1 VSTKH
6 YGISGIGSIVDVG
19 KGGPKLKSTGG
30 VLEVK
35 DSADNAYANVTA
47 LKATLDTIQL
57 STSLTV
63 GTFSEGKL
71 YYNNVWKTIAAEI
84 DVNNNLTLKVGQDQ
98 ICRVYNATSTTIYKG
113 QAVYDAGVYTGT
125 NAVISVAL
133 ARSDIHTTADVIGVV
148 TQDIISGAY
157 GFATSF
163 GYVENIDSLRIGAAY
178 LTTQGLR
185 LIALVGGTAGNSY
198 TFTVVNAGSGGLSY
212 TEVAGAIILELGGTT
227 PTVAQVVTLIN
238 VTTPS
243 AYVLA
248 ELETAGTIS
257 VASVLSFEGGVAT
270 TVGDILYLSDATP
283 GRLTTTVP
291 SSPSHNIRVGRLT
304 TKSATLGRIHVHITQ
319 AYALGDLADVVAD
332 SAAVDDTIVYNGLS
346 WVSKPGVSVSGS
358 AGISFYQ
365 DEASIISTVPGQ
377 SAYNVKTL
385 VKIPR
390 TAAEQAQVVESRTV
404 TASPIIMDAYLYPT
418 AINRATLDSGTWD
431 FYIFCS
437 ASSLSNSP
445 QIDENMY
452 RVIQGVGTLVMSS
465 SGTTRTATA
474 STGSPF
480 ASGDGTAD
488 VSTCGYLQTPNGI
501 FPITTGAVGGDA
513 KVAYVKTLSGY
524 TNEGTP
530 TPISAGNWKV
540 WKRQFG
546 INTGD
551 IPYLNTNYGLVQKQT
566 NPGVITLT
574 ADGSDCLG
582 KIVFARAT
590 NTNRVVYYV
599 HNGANYASNLRAPLI
614 TLHNNLPGLNAAGGN
629 YQHLTDAQLVVATQA
644 ATGSLNGY
652 LASGDFSTF
661 AAKATTSGNTFTGA
675 QIIEHAS
682 GLTLGKDDTT
692 NIAGYLKMFSVGAN
706 SYYSTFTAATQSA
719 NAAYTLPTA
728 LPAANSFS
736 TVTSGGVMDWAAMAD
751 YQLVSSSLSYGFV
764 PGYIPTLS
772 FSATTYQVT
781 LTDPSG
787 GWKYDR
793 TGVRCNVTGNKSVR
807 LVADP
812 GGNPAPAANIYY
824 IYIDATDGT
833 LTSSTSGWT
842 LEDTKVPCAIVLW
855 DDSATPKYHLAD
867 ELHTSAMPRKWHWE
881 HHFAD
886 GAELIS
892 GGTISGYTVNDGVPF
907 GDTDNTFGIAE
918 TIFCDEDK
926 KITNTTLSD
935 PNGTDLAYI
944 YLTRTGAATYG
955 WGQSA
960 VPFKYTTSGYI
971 NWNNGGT
978 PTEGQSGK
986 FYCSYVLSTNFA
998 GDGRYMFMCGR
1009 GEYNTIS
1016 EAAAESVGLFN
1027 WDGYPVAEAIVLYQL
1042 IWATDSSYTTKG
1054 KVRLADV
1061 PFGVMSSATALK
1073 NKAQEIKIRVIDDL
1087 IDVTIAS
1094 PQLDQSLRYNGF
1106 KWVNGPASA
1115 VSAGPGVEFYECT
1128 PVINSKI
1135 GPAGLKQDGTAGNGI
1150 RINSLSRFPVITV
1163 SSVITVSIA
1172 TPAVVNWT
1180 AHGLPISAPIV
1191 FTTTGALPTGITA
1204 GTTYYIL
1211 STSYGANSFRISAS
1225 IEGAAINT
1233 SGTQSGVHTCTA
1245 GELANTGQA
1254 VSDTRAY
1261 AAWVSSVAVGRTTL
1275 EAGLWDFTTFAGVNS
1290 VGGGRVTTVT
1300 RKLCIVSSGSSGT
1313 VTTSGA
1319 GANSRTATITS
1330 GQFAGSYFV
1339 ASATNTL
1346 ASYLQTP
1353 TGIYQIT
1360 AKSDANTVTITV
1372 PTGYSNESTVAF
1384 SVWNMLFGTTSV
1396 PITSI
1401 TPSFLQVD
1409 ASTAQP
1415 AFTVAV
1421 TDRLGQIDFVTSN
1434 NTTTVTTSYNGSI
1447 RNTHFTTPLIITHN
1461 ELSGLQ
1467 GGTGSGVT
1475 GEFYH
1480 LTSAQNT
1487 GLTGGGST
1495 ALHSHAVPTAI
1506 TVAAEATD
1514 QTCYPLL
1521 VTVASGDLAPKTHA
1535 SFGFDA
1541 LNCYLGIGTPTPS
1554 YTVHAAKSWTNAS
1567 GTVGKF
1573 TVVSNATTNGS
1584 YYTTG
1589 VEIDA
1594 TSTSV
1599 TGSVADGGY
1608 KTGLLISNYAT
1619 GYSFAGTIGALLG
1632 LRSLVGVGADAT
1644 SGAVVTN
1651 AYGAQ
1656 ILCYN
1661 QSAGTTIINS
1671 YGVYIDS
1678 KQTATGT
1685 IANAWDI
1692 YAPNALANSYIA
1704 GNLGLGT
1711 TGTTAAD
1718 APLRIQKNQ
1727 TTLIRLASGTGAN
1740 YFDIGRQVESGVPLG
1755 WLKFYGNQA
1764 NYGGFVF
1771 SSVDAGD
1778 YLFLHPSGI
1787 VSLGTADIDGT
1798 PATGKLVVQGGSAD
1812 GTTNIFVG
1820 RDTNGANVA
1829 LLDTNGKL
1837 TLTGFAADGTDTYI
1851 ELTRTGGYGSTY
1863 LQQSYTVGG
1872 DYPYGF
1878 IVANSSRT
1886 YMSLLE
1892 NATGGVGIVNRH
1904 VISFPN
1910 AYRVGIG
1917 TSAPLGHLHIVDD
1930 IICEFI
1936 MEAAYTHA
1944 DYCPQINLK
1953 KCRTSIA
1960 APTIVASGDRTAIIG
1975 GMGYDGAN
1983 YRYTGWMEFDV
1994 DGTPGSEDMPGRWVL
2009 KLTPDGSNV
2018 PVEVL
2023 RVNNAGQVGI
2033 GTNAPSYKLD
2043 VRASSTQASVTAASV
2058 ILTTACTADASLVNT
2073 ALNIDATSMAITAGV
2088 TDSNSHSGIFTSVV
2102 GEGAGFA
2109 GTQSY
2114 MFGSRCYAGI
2124 GSTAAATAA
2133 VLNCYGGGF
2142 YCQNQK
2148 AGTTITNAYAVY
2160 ANSKNVA
2167 TGTITNAW
2175 DIYAASATSYN
2186 YFAGNV
2192 GIGVTAPGVDFEIQ
2206 QVSTGNP
2213 IGKVVGTANPMWEVA
2228 STAGST
2234 SHRGCIQMVGIASIM
2249 RVGTITDH
2257 PMYFSIHD
2265 SEVAR
2270 FTTDGNFL
2278 VGTDDNDGT
2287 PATGRLVVQGAGTDI
2302 NYNIFVGRN
2311 SNSANVTTLDCAG
2324 LLSTSSVEVTG
2335 RLRNAGGGISFY
2347 QQVPTVRQLI
2357 LGANA
2362 YYDSGYGYL
2371 TEALPG
2377 WMINLAAH
2385 SSTAAD
2391 YLNVVYRAGGA
2402 AADVLTEYFRIS
2414 NTGLTF
2420 IPGGV
2425 VLGLDAATNT
2435 AGYIKMFAAG
2445 ANAYYN
2451 TFTSGENTAN
2461 ATYTWPVAMP
2471 AVSGRLLACTD
2482 AGVMSWAAAPIKTIV
2497 LPAASA
2503 ALGTTTPATRETREL
2518 TTNKQV
2524 IDVLKFPHAAVG
2536 IAWWTFQLPDSY
2548 DGGAINAK
2556 ITYMNIATDGTNK
2569 FLFSLF
2575 AGCATDGN
2583 PLDLT
2588 MGTVQELE
2596 ATVGDTAEDLKIGSW
2611 GTGVTPSGTPAGG
2624 KLLFIKLQRD
2634 PTDTDHDTT
2643 SLDAYVLGLR
2653 LEYTTNSYTD

>member
-1495 ALHSHAVPTAI
+1495 ALHSHAVPTTI
-1506 TVAAEATD
+1506 TVAVEATD
-1514 QTCYPLL
+1514 TSSFPLL
-1521 VTVASGDLAPKTHA
+1521 VTASTGDLGPKTSSGWGLSTAHA
-1535 SFGFDA
+1535 
-1541 LNCYLGIGTPTPS
+1541 YTGT
-1554 YTVHAAKSWTNAS
+1554 
-1567 GTVGKF
+1567 GT
-1573 TVVSNATTNGS
+1573 
-1584 YYTTG
+1584 
-1589 VEIDA
+1589 
-1594 TSTSV
+1594 
-1599 TGSVADGGY
+1599 
-1608 KTGLLISNYAT
+1608 
-1619 GYSFAGTIGALLG
+1619 
-1632 LRSLVGVGADAT
+1632 AT
-1644 SGAVVTN
+1644 SG
-1651 AYGAQ
+1651 
-1656 ILCYN
+1656 L
-1661 QSAGTTIINS
+1661 
-1671 YGVYIDS
+1671 
-1678 KQTATGT
+1678 
-1685 IANAWDI
+1685 
-1692 YAPNALANSYIA
+1692 P
-1704 GNLGLGT
+1704 
-1711 TGTTAAD
+1711 
-1718 APLRIQKNQ
+1718 RM
-1727 TTLIRLASGTGAN
+1727 
-1740 YFDIGRQVESGVPLG
+1740 
-1755 WLKFYGNQA
+1755 
-1764 NYGGFVF
+1764 
-1771 SSVDAGD
+1771 
-1778 YLFLHPSGI
+1778 FL
-1787 VSLGTADIDGT
+1787 
-1798 PATGKLVVQGGSAD
+1798 
-1812 GTTNIFVG
+1812 
-1820 RDTNGANVA
+1820 
-1829 LLDTNGKL
+1829 
-1837 TLTGFAADGTDTYI
+1837 
-1851 ELTRTGGYGSTY
+1851 
-1863 LQQSYTVGG
+1863 
-1872 DYPYGF
+1872 
-1878 IVANSSRT
+1878 
-1886 YMSLLE
+1886 
-1892 NATGGVGIVNRH
+1892 
-1904 VISFPN
+1904 
-1910 AYRVGIG
+1910 
-1917 TSAPLGHLHIVDD
+1917 
-1930 IICEFI
+1930 
-1936 MEAAYTHA
+1936 
-1944 DYCPQINLK
+1944 
-1953 KCRTSIA
+1953 
-1960 APTIVASGDRTAIIG
+1960 
-1975 GMGYDGAN
+1975 
-1983 YRYTGWMEFDV
+1983 
-1994 DGTPGSEDMPGRWVL
+1994 
-2009 KLTPDGSNV
+2009 
-2018 PVEVL
+2018 
-2023 RVNNAGQVGI
+2023 
-2033 GTNAPSYKLD
+2033 GTNAPSGDDSALLICRAIAGTD
-2043 VRASSTQASVTAASV
+2043 LFSHGVRDESTFTSLTIGAYASFDSIPVLNGDITYNHITSFQSRHQYAGGGTLTDSVGFSYALTTSGAVTASTAFRVYDYAGAGAVTNFYALYIPTLTKPTNHWTIYSTGTSKAYHAGNFGIGTTAPLSLLSLSGDTAARTVFQDGNYGQVMVSSPSASVDTVTKITFSTPAYAGAGANAGIGVKWTAGGTEMMFGTSNTYTGISNTAMLISPAGLVGIGGTINASSLLNVSRYLINSYGFTSRVFCETSVTS
-2058 ILTTACTADASLVNT
+2058 DT
-2073 ALNIDATSMAITAGV
+2073 ALYNMGLEVDLSGTYVTASK
-2088 TDSNSHSGIFTSVV
+2088 TDSGYKV
-2102 GEGAGFA
+2102 GVRVLATPIGSYFA
-2109 GTQSY
+2109 GTQASLMGFMAY
-2114 MFGSRCYAGI
+2114 TGI
-2124 GSTAAATAA
+2124 GASATAGA
-2133 VLNCYGGGF
+2133 AITNIYGGYF
-2142 YCQNQK
+2142 INYNLT
-2148 AGTTITNAYAVY
+2148 ASTTITNSYGIY
-2160 ANSKNVA
+2160 IDSFNSAIGV
-2167 TGTITNAW
+2167 ITNAW
-2175 DIYAASATSYN
+2175 DVYASNATAHN

-2192 GIGVTAPGVDFEIQ
+2192 GIGVTHPLYKLDVRD
-2206 QVSTGNP
+2206 T
-2213 IGKVVGTANPMWEVA
+2213 TWTVA
-2228 STAGST
+2228 SFCNTTASEYTNVILRTDSTAASFSFNTNSSTRAGTWNGITLAGST
-2234 SHRGCIQMVGIASIM
+2234 FFQTIGGSQVFYTASVAQSFIWL
-2249 RVGTITDH
+2249 GTPSNPLIWMTLAG
-2257 PMYFSIHD
+2257 S
-2265 SEVAR
+2265 
-2270 FTTDGNFL
+2270 GNLL
-2278 VGTDDNDGT
+2278 VGTTDDDGT

>member
-751 YQLVSSSLSYGFV
+751 YQLVSSSPSYGFV

-1016 EAAAESVGLFN
+1016 EAAAESIGLFN

-1042 IWATDSSYTTKG
+1042 IWATGSSYTTKG

-1128 PVINSKI
+1128 PVINSRI
-1135 GPAGLKQDGTAGNGI
+1135 GPAGLRQDGTAGNGI
-1150 RINSLSRFPVITV
+1150 RVNSLSRFPVITV

-1211 STSYGANSFRISAS
+1211 STSYGVDSFRISAS

-1233 SGTQSGVHTCTA
+1233 SGTQSGIHTCTA

-1261 AAWVSSVAVGRTTL
+1261 AAWVSSVTVGRTIL

-1300 RKLCIVSSGSSGT
+1300 RKLCIVSSASSGT
-1313 VTTSGA
+1313 VTITGV

-1353 TGIYQIT
+1353 TGLYQIT

-1372 PTGYSNESTVAF
+1372 PTGYSNESSVAF

-1401 TPSFLQVD
+1401 TPSYIQVD

-1467 GGTGSGVT
+1467 GGTGSGIT

-1480 LTSAQNT
+1480 LTSAQSS

-1495 ALHSHAVPTAI
+1495 ALHSHAVPTTI
-1506 TVAAEATD
+1506 TVAAEASDT
-1514 QTCYPLL
+1514 TCFPLF
-1521 VTVASGDLAPKTHA
+1521 VTAANGDLGPKTHA
-1535 SFGFDA
+1535 SVGFNA
-1541 LNCYLGIGTPTPS
+1541 ATYSLGIGTTTPGVVNGIDFS
-1554 YTVHAAKSWTNAS
+1554 TTVKLHVKGAGAS
-1567 GTVGKF
+1567 
-1573 TVVSNATTNGS
+1573 
-1584 YYTTG
+1584 
-1589 VEIDA
+1589 
-1594 TSTSV
+1594 
-1599 TGSVADGGY
+1599 
-1608 KTGLLISNYAT
+1608 
-1619 GYSFAGTIGALLG
+1619 
-1632 LRSLVGVGADAT
+1632 
-1644 SGAVVTN
+1644 
-1651 AYGAQ
+1651 
-1656 ILCYN
+1656 
-1661 QSAGTTIINS
+1661 
-1671 YGVYIDS
+1671 
-1678 KQTATGT
+1678 
-1685 IANAWDI
+1685 
-1692 YAPNALANSYIA
+1692 
-1704 GNLGLGT
+1704 
-1711 TGTTAAD
+1711 
-1718 APLRIQKNQ
+1718 
-1727 TTLIRLASGTGAN
+1727 
-1740 YFDIGRQVESGVPLG
+1740 
-1755 WLKFYGNQA
+1755 
-1764 NYGGFVF
+1764 
-1771 SSVDAGD
+1771 
-1778 YLFLHPSGI
+1778 
-1787 VSLGTADIDGT
+1787 
-1798 PATGKLVVQGGSAD
+1798 
-1812 GTTNIFVG
+1812 
-1820 RDTNGANVA
+1820 
-1829 LLDTNGKL
+1829 
-1837 TLTGFAADGTDTYI
+1837 
-1851 ELTRTGGYGSTY
+1851 
-1863 LQQSYTVGG
+1863 
-1872 DYPYGF
+1872 GF
-1878 IVANSSRT
+1878 IVIEDSTNTGVLLNDTSQAANSRMWGLISQSTRFSIST
-1886 YMSLLE
+1886 YTDAGAPTERFCVLRD
-1892 NATGGVGIVNRH
+1892 GK
-1904 VISFPN
+1904 
-1910 AYRVGIG
+1910 VGIG
-1917 TSAPLGHLHIVDD
+1917 TSSPLVQFHIVSDTD
-1930 IICEFI
+1930 GSARFYTYHNSNYANVMIGRGRGT
-1936 MEAAYTHA
+1936 EA
-1944 DYCPQINLK
+1944 
-1953 KCRTSIA
+1953 S
-1960 APTIVASGDRTAIIG
+1960 PTIVTDTSILGAFYFL
-1975 GMGYDGAN
+1975 GYDGSAMK
-1983 YRYTGWMEFDV
+1983 YGAIIKASV
-1994 DGTPGSEDMPGRWVL
+1994 SGTPGASDLPTTLIFG
-2009 KLTPDGSNV
+2009 TTADGADSPTEHVALSNY
-2018 PVEVL
+2018 
-2023 RVNNAGQVGI
+2023 GYFGI
-2033 GTNAPSYKLD
+2033 GTLGPTCKLD
-2043 VRASSTQASVTAASV
+2043 VRSSATQASLNVVNIKATSSV
-2058 ILTTACTADASLVNT
+2058 VDDGSLVIT
-2073 ALNIDATSMAITAGV
+2073 GLNIDCTPTSVTAGK
-2088 TDSNSHSGIFTSVV
+2088 SNANSVSGSLTNCVF
-2102 GEGAGFA
+2102 EGTGFA
-2109 GTQSY
+2109 GTQVY
-2114 MFGSRCYAGI
+2114 NFGSRTYAGI
-2124 GSTAAATAA
+2124 GSTAAATA
-2133 VLNCYGGGF
+2133 VITNCYGGGF
-2142 YCQNQK
+2142 YCQNEK
-2148 AGTTITNAYAVY
+2148 AGSTITNAYGIY
-2160 ANSKNVA
+2160 INSKNNF

-2175 DIYAASATSYN
+2175 DVYAASGTSFN
-2186 YFAGNV
+2186 YFAGSV
-2192 GIGVTAPGVDFEIQ
+2192 GIGTIAPTTFVGGTTANIALNIQGTGGSKYIYIQDSNNVGVILCDSSQVADSRMWTFLNQQTRFSISTMTDGGTPTERLSVHRDGTVSVGTTDVDGTPPIGRLIVKGTTVDGSTNIFVGRDNNGTNVITINSYGQIEVLGPTGAGSNTLLKLTKISGYGTTSFIQTYTASGFYPYGLEIYDG
-2206 QVSTGNP
+2206 VSTRLGLY
-2213 IGKVVGTANPMWEVA
+2213 GSAN
-2228 STAGST
+2228 T
-2234 SHRGCIQMVGIASIM
+2234 SHANWAYISGELYVN
-2249 RVGTITDH
+2249 
-2257 PMYFSIHD
+2257 
-2265 SEVAR
+2265 
-2270 FTTDGNFL
+2270 TTDI
-2278 VGTDDNDGT
+2278 DGT
-2287 PATGRLVVQGAGTDI
+2287 PAVGQLTVESAG
-2302 NYNIFVGRN
+2302 NSSSYNIFVGRDSDHANQFVLN
-2311 SNSANVTTLDCAG
+2311 SDGEITTGSWHATTIAYDH
-2324 LLSTSSVEVTG
+2324 
-2335 RLRNAGGGISFY
+2335 GG
-2347 QQVPTVRQLI
+2347 
-2357 LGANA
+2357 
-2362 YYDSGYGYL
+2362 
-2371 TEALPG
+2371 
-2377 WMINLAAH
+2377 
-2385 SSTAAD
+2385 
-2391 YLNVVYRAGGA
+2391 
-2402 AADVLTEYFRIS
+2402 
-2414 NTGLTF
+2414 TGLTVY
-2420 IPGGV
+2420 P
-2425 VLGLDAATNT
+2425 T
-2435 AGYIKMFAAG
+2435 
-2445 ANAYYN
+2445 
-2451 TFTSGENTAN
+2451 
-2461 ATYTWPVAMP
+2461 
-2471 AVSGRLLACTD
+2471 
-2482 AGVMSWAAAPIKTIV
+2482 KTII

-2524 IDVLKFPHAAVG
+2524 IDVLKFAHAGVCL
-2536 IAWWTFQLPDSY
+2536 AWWSFLLPDSY
-2548 DGGAINAK
+2548 DGGVINAK
-2556 ITYMNIATDGTNK
+2556 ITYMNIATDGTNN
-2569 FLFSLF
+2569 FLFSLA
-2575 AGCATDGN
+2575 AGCVADGE
-2583 PLDLT
+2583 PLDMS
-2588 MGTVQELE
+2588 MGTVRELV
-2596 ATVGDTAEDLKIGSW
+2596 TVVGDTAEDLKIGSW
-2611 GTGVTPSGTPAGG
+2611 STGVTPSGTPAGG
-2624 KLLFIKLQRD
+2624 KLLFIELMRD
-2634 PTDTDHDTT
+2634 PTDTTHDTT

-2653 LEYTTNSYTD
+2653 LEYTTNAWTD